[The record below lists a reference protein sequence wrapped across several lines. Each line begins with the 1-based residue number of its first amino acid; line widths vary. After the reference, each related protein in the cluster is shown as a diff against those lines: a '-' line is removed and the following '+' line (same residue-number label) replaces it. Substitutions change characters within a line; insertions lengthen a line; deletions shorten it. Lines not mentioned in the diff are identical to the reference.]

1 MALTAGARLGPYEI
15 VSPVGAGGMGE
26 VYRARDTRLDR
37 TVAIKVLSES
47 LAADPIFRD
56 RFDREA
62 RVISQLDHPHICTLY
77 DVGEQHGTAYL
88 VMQYLEGETLEARVN
103 RGPLPLEHALQ
114 YAIHIADALDKA
126 HRAGILHRDLKPG
139 NIMLT
144 KSGATLLDFGLA
156 KPAVGPVVAGLSKL
170 PTTSPSLTAQ
180 GTILGTLQYMSPEQ
194 LEGHEAD
201 SRSDIFAF
209 GAVLYE
215 MVTGRKAFEGKS
227 QASIIGAIMH
237 ADPPPISTLQRLAP
251 PLLDH
256 LARTCLA
263 KNPDERWQSSFDL
276 KVELQGIAAAVS
288 LPGGSVAAT
297 PGLRM
302 RERFAWLMS
311 ALAIVTALIL
321 VVLRSREAPAVAPL
335 LRLSIPRPEKVSA
348 SVATAI
354 SPDGRFVAFA
364 DESAGGMLWI
374 RPLDSLIARALPGTD
389 DARHPFWSPDG
400 RFIGFFA
407 AGKLKKIDVSRS
419 EAGPPQT
426 LGDAPG
432 GRGGTWS
439 RNDVILFSPNLEDAI
454 YRVSAAGGSV
464 TPVTMLD
471 RSRRQTSHRWP
482 DFLPDGRHFLYWVR
496 SAGQETQGIYVGSL
510 DDAPESQV
518 QTRLLSSA
526 TNALYA
532 APGYLLFAQ
541 EAMLMARAFDA
552 SRLQFTGEP
561 ARLVSELGSASNN
574 RVDFT
579 VSANGLLAYESG
591 DVDRQLVWFDRAGAQ
606 VGSVDGSSDYQNPQL
621 SPDGKRV
628 AIVRL
633 DPQNA
638 AGDIWVLELSRGTAS
653 RLTTDPSFDWTP
665 LWSPDGQ
672 RLVFASNR
680 KGAMSLYER
689 PSSPGPDQVLLDT
702 GNRMT
707 PTDWSRDGRFVV
719 YAQVDPKTKE
729 DLWALPL
736 DRDRKPFPILRTDF
750 NETDGRLSPD
760 GRWMAY
766 TSDESGTAEVY
777 VQRFTGG
784 EDATASRIRVSTSGG
799 SNPRWRRDGRELFYI
814 NGARKLVSVAVRS
827 TSTFEVD
834 ASQALFDVSRTI
846 DPSQVYTATPDGQR
860 FLVGAPPQVRSPII
874 VMVNWLEELK
884 APKP

>member
-62 RVISQLDHPHICTLY
+62 RAISQLDHPHICTLY

-88 VMQYLEGETLEARVN
+88 VMQYLDGVTLEARLN
-103 RGPLPLEHALQ
+103 HGALSLEQALQ

-194 LEGHEAD
+194 LEGREAD

-215 MVTGRKAFEGKS
+215 MVTGRKAFDGKS
-227 QASIIGAIMH
+227 QASVIGAIMH
-237 ADPPPISTLQRLAP
+237 AEPPPISTLQRRVP
-251 PLLDH
+251 PMLDH
-256 LARTCLA
+256 LAKTCLA
-263 KNPDERWQSSFDL
+263 KEPDERWQSSFDL
-276 KVELQGIAAAVS
+276 KVELQGIAAALS

-297 PGLRM
+297 PRRK
-302 RERFAWLMS
+302 REQFAWLMC
-311 ALAIVTALIL
+311 ALGIVTALVFL
-321 VVLRSREAPAVAPL
+321 ALRSREAPAVAPL
-335 LRLSIPRPEKVSA
+335 LKLSIPRPEKVSA

-354 SPDGRFVAFA
+354 SPDGRVVAFA
-364 DESAGGMLWI
+364 DETAGGMLWI
-374 RPLDSLIARALPGTD
+374 RSLDSLTARALPGTE
-389 DARHPFWSPDG
+389 DARYPFWSPDS

-419 EAGPPQT
+419 EAGPPLT
-426 LGDAPG
+426 LCQAPD
-432 GRGGTWS
+432 GRGGTWN
-439 RNDVILFSPNLEDAI
+439 RHDEILFAPNIEDAI
-454 YRVSAAGGSV
+454 YRVSAAGGAV
-464 TPVTMLD
+464 APVTMVD
-471 RSRRQTSHRWP
+471 RSHQTAHRWP

-496 SAGQETQGIYVGSL
+496 SSSQETQGVYVGSL
-510 DDAPESQV
+510 DAAPEAHV

-541 EAMLMARAFDA
+541 EGMLMARAFDA
-552 SRLQFTGEP
+552 SRLQFTGQP
-561 ARLVSELGSASNN
+561 ARVVSELSSSNVN

-579 VSANGLLAYESG
+579 VSANGVLAYQSG
-591 DVDRQLVWFDRAGAQ
+591 DVDKRVVWFDRAGTQ
-606 VGSVDGSSDYQNPQL
+606 TGSVDESSDYQDPQL

-633 DPQNA
+633 DPRNA
-638 AGDIWVLELSRGTAS
+638 AGDIWVMDVSRGTAS
-653 RLTTDPSFDWTP
+653 RLTTAPSFDWRP
-665 LWSPDGQ
+665 VWSPEGQ

-689 PSSPGPDQVLLDT
+689 PSSPGPDQGLLDT
-702 GNRMT
+702 GNRLT

-719 YAQVDPKTKE
+719 FAQLDPTTKE

-750 NETDGRLSPD
+750 NEVEGRLSPD

-766 TSDESGTAEVY
+766 TSDESGTPEVY
-777 VQRFTGG
+777 VQRFTEG
-784 EDATASRIRVSTSGG
+784 EDASASRIRVSTSGG

-814 NGARKLVSVAVRS
+814 SGARKLVSVAVRS
-827 TSTFEVD
+827 GSTFEVD
-834 ASQALFDVSRTI
+834 ASQALFDVSRSTT
-846 DPSQVYTATPDGQR
+846 PSQVYTASPDGER
-860 FLVGAPPQVRSPII
+860 FLVVPPAQGADRSSIT
-874 VMVNWLEELK
+874 VMVNWLEELN
-884 APKP
+884 ASKP